1 MDAEERAERFRPRED
16 VAAVRLAELKE
27 QYARKREAYVA
38 QGTKLVGTCTDMC
51 PEYERVEREVQKE
64 LDRFEVVP
72 GTQQADAR
80 LAVKIY
86 RRPAAGRELPLP
98 EEVRP
103 PAVLQRTLDYLVHQL
118 VPREPSDPHFA
129 AAQPFLWNR
138 TRAIRQDFIVQSES
152 GAIAIA
158 CHERIAR
165 YHILCLHWKGGV
177 GAEAWSE
184 QQELEQLRKTLRSL
198 MEYYDDAR
206 AIGHTYD
213 TEPEFRAYNLLLHVR
228 DPEALREVE
237 LLPAPVFL
245 APPLQWALTF
255 RTMIQRSNLLEKR
268 GQPSNTEAT
277 PNFFTRALDAVR
289 RPDVGYLMA
298 CLAENL
304 FPTVRIGAV
313 KALARAYLPQHH
325 GLPLTYLTRILGM
338 DTDDDT
344 TDFLRTLNVE
354 VDRDVAKI
362 NRALVLDEDKSMP
375 SPFSRTIVEAKRGQS
390 TCQDIID
397 ARQTASP
404 SAAAIPP
411 VPRPAPRL
419 ASPPMA
425 RPAPAPAATTASK
438 PKPFLAPSSAPPL
451 APPPAAHLVPPLMAP
466 KKAPPVPP
474 AEPSA
479 PAAPPAPT
487 RRIPRDR
494 WTAQLAAL
502 AVHEVVQTSV
512 HNAVHAA
519 MRAEHGRRRKE
530 RRHALLNALT
540 RRVYQRLV
548 AEPVATCTRVAAMQ
562 GIATARHERTMQTRI
577 WTHWR
582 AVHAKVQDRHT
593 QAERL
598 KYLRARLRPR
608 IVSPHTPVH
617 QRAHAPRLSD
627 TERQAAFV
635 EAQATSSRLW
645 EHGSM
650 ARALIEHVAAQ
661 SSDTP
666 GMWTAAIY
674 LSTGAGDRWLR
685 HKLAL
690 DTQTRLVHT
699 LPQGTTVQ
707 LLDASVYPVQ
717 DAQLALVHGQHDV
730 GTASAVLAIVWHAS
744 EARDLPYPALVLDDP
759 RADPDALFRHAL
771 DTLVP
776 PIHAVA
782 ERTESRSAWEPLW
795 NVWLETSDAC
805 DAMHVQDA
813 YEEMNVLTTL
823 ANAFL
828 RTVGAP
834 RTIPPPEQRSAPADV
849 LALSQLEALPWH
861 DESVALLRAHVV
873 ERAQRHA
880 FRPGA
885 FMQSLL
891 TLALEGA
898 EYAPDASV
906 VPEYRQLCMQ
916 LLTGLQ
922 PAPPPPM
929 LPPKRPCTPPAHTPK
944 RIRSA
949 EDASM
954 RLRRAVA
961 QSAQLLAAPLEK

>member
-1 MDAEERAERFRPRED
+1 
-16 VAAVRLAELKE
+16 
-27 QYARKREAYVA
+27 
-38 QGTKLVGTCTDMC
+38 
-51 PEYERVEREVQKE
+51 
-64 LDRFEVVP
+64 
-72 GTQQADAR
+72 
-80 LAVKIY
+80 
-86 RRPAAGRELPLP
+86 
-98 EEVRP
+98 
-103 PAVLQRTLDYLVHQL
+103 
-118 VPREPSDPHFA
+118 
-129 AAQPFLWNR
+129 
-138 TRAIRQDFIVQSES
+138 
-152 GAIAIA
+152 
-158 CHERIAR
+158 
-165 YHILCLHWKGGV
+165 
-177 GAEAWSE
+177 
-184 QQELEQLRKTLRSL
+184 
-198 MEYYDDAR
+198 
-206 AIGHTYD
+206 
-213 TEPEFRAYNLLLHVR
+213 
-228 DPEALREVE
+228 
-237 LLPAPVFL
+237 
-245 APPLQWALTF
+245 
-255 RTMIQRSNLLEKR
+255 
-268 GQPSNTEAT
+268 
-277 PNFFTRALDAVR
+277 
-289 RPDVGYLMA
+289 
-298 CLAENL
+298 
-304 FPTVRIGAV
+304 
-313 KALARAYLPQHH
+313 
-325 GLPLTYLTRILGM
+325 
-338 DTDDDT
+338 
-344 TDFLRTLNVE
+344 
-354 VDRDVAKI
+354 
-362 NRALVLDEDKSMP
+362 
-375 SPFSRTIVEAKRGQS
+375 
-390 TCQDIID
+390 
-397 ARQTASP
+397 
-404 SAAAIPP
+404 
-411 VPRPAPRL
+411 
-419 ASPPMA
+419 
-425 RPAPAPAATTASK
+425 
-438 PKPFLAPSSAPPL
+438 
-451 APPPAAHLVPPLMAP
+451 
-466 KKAPPVPP
+466 
-474 AEPSA
+474 
-479 PAAPPAPT
+479 
-487 RRIPRDR
+487 
-494 WTAQLAAL
+494 
-502 AVHEVVQTSV
+502 
-512 HNAVHAA
+512 

-540 RRVYQRLV
+540 RRVYHRLV

-598 KYLRARLRPR
+598 KYLRARLPPR

-627 TERQAAFV
+627 AERQTAFV

-666 GMWTAAIY
+666 GMWTVAIY

-690 DTQTRLVHT
+690 DTQSRLVHT

-730 GTASAVLAIVWHAS
+730 GSASAVLAIVWHAS

-834 RTIPPPEQRSAPADV
+834 RTIPPPEQRFAPADV

>member
-27 QYARKREAYVA
+27 LYAQKREAYVA
-38 QGTKLVGTCTDMC
+38 QGAKLVGTCMDMC

-72 GTQQADAR
+72 GTQRADAR

-103 PAVLQRTLDYLVHQL
+103 PAVLQQTLDYLVHQL
-118 VPREPSDPHFA
+118 VPREPCDPHFA
-129 AAQPFLWNR
+129 AVQPFLWNR

-152 GAIAIA
+152 GAVAIA

-206 AIGHTYD
+206 AVGHTYA

-277 PNFFTRALDAVR
+277 PNFFTRAFDAVR

-313 KALARAYLPQHH
+313 KTLARAYLPQHH

-338 DTDDDT
+338 DSNQDT
-344 TDFLRTLNVE
+344 TVFLRTLNVE
-354 VDRDVAKI
+354 VDQDVAKI
-362 NRALVLDEDKSMP
+362 NRALVLDEDKSMA

-397 ARQTASP
+397 ARPTAP
-404 SAAAIPP
+404 QPAAAIPP
-411 VPRPAPRL
+411 VPRPVPGPPSQSIVRRAP
-419 ASPPMA
+419 P
-425 RPAPAPAATTASK
+425 PAPKPV
-438 PKPFLAPSSAPPL
+438 PKPVPQSAPPL
-451 APPPAAHLVPPLMAP
+451 APPPAPRLAPPITAP

-474 AEPSA
+474 APPVA
-479 PAAPPAPT
+479 PAVCATPA
-487 RRIPRDR
+487 RRIPRDL
-494 WTAQLAAL
+494 WTTQLTTH
-502 AVHEVVQTSV
+502 AVHEVVRTSV
-512 HNAVHAA
+512 HNAVQAA
-519 MRAEHGRRRKE
+519 LTVENGRRRKE
-530 RRHALLNALT
+530 RRHALLDALT
-540 RRVYQRLV
+540 RRVYRRLV
-548 AEPVATCTRVAAMQ
+548 AEPLAACTRVAAMQ
-562 GIATARHERTMQTRI
+562 GIAVTRHERTVRACV

-582 AVHAKVQDRHT
+582 AVHAKVRDRIK

-598 KYLRARLRPR
+598 EYLRARLPPR
-608 IVSPHTPVH
+608 VVSPHAPVY

-627 TERQAAFV
+627 TERQAAFL
-635 EAQATSSRLW
+635 EAQVTSTRLW

-650 ARALIEHVAAQ
+650 ARAVIEHVAAHA
-661 SSDTP
+661 SDAP
-666 GMWTAAIY
+666 GVWTAAIY

-690 DTQTRLVHT
+690 DTHARMVHK

-707 LLDASVYPVQ
+707 LLDASVYHVQ

-730 GTASAVLAIVWHAS
+730 GSASAVLGIVWHAS
-744 EARDLPYPALVLDDP
+744 EAKDLPYPALVLDNP
-759 RADPDALFRHAL
+759 HGDPDALFRRAL
-771 DTLVP
+771 DTLMP
-776 PIHAVA
+776 NTQAVQQ
-782 ERTESRSAWEPLW
+782 RTETRSAWQPLW
-795 NVWLETSDAC
+795 NVWLETSDAF
-805 DAMHVQDA
+805 DALHVQDA
-813 YEEMNVLTTL
+813 HEGMSALTTL

-828 RTVGAP
+828 RAVGAL
-834 RTIPPPEQRSAPADV
+834 RTIPQPEKRPVPADV
-849 LALSQLEALPWH
+849 LATAQLDALSWQDA
-861 DESVALLRAHVV
+861 SVALLRAHVI
-873 ERAQRHA
+873 ERAQRGA

-898 EYAPDASV
+898 EYAPEASV
-906 VPEYRQLCMQ
+906 VTEYRQLCMQ
-916 LLTGLQ
+916 QLGELRSV
-922 PAPPPPM
+922 PPPM
-929 LPPKRPCTPPAHTPK
+929 LPPKRPCTPPMHTPK